1 MKVITGRLSPCVV
14 LAVGI
19 EVLAHELG
27 AVSFD
32 AGHLKSWAHTA
43 EGDGAVDGRG
53 FSTTRLRPLSSLYAL
68 RVSVGSTKTVVP
80 KISFKFQ
87 VVLGRIQVQSP
98 LKNHLSQITHRVR
111 FENVIE
117 RPNQRDDCTASK
129 WKPSARTW

>member
-43 EGDGAVDGRG
+43 ESDGAVDGRG
-53 FSTTRLRPLSSLYAL
+53 FSHQFVRPQGLSGIHQNRGA
-68 RVSVGSTKTVVP
+68 KD
-80 KISFKFQ
+80 
-87 VVLGRIQVQSP
+87 QVQVSSSAWQDPSP
-98 LKNHLSQITHRVR
+98 I
-111 FENVIE
+111 
-117 RPNQRDDCTASK
+117 
-129 WKPSARTW
+129 SA